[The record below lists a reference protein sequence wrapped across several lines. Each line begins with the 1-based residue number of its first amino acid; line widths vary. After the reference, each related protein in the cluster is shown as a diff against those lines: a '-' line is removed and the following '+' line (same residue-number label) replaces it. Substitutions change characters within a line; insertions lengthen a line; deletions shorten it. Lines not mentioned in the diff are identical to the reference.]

1 MDEAGQAAR
10 KARETLARHRD
21 ELVNR
26 HLADLFAGDPDRF
39 ARFSGTCGG
48 VLVDYSKQRVTP
60 EILKTLFDLGR
71 GCELE
76 DWIAALFAGET
87 VNCTEQRPAM
97 HWRLRAAP
105 DQAPEV
111 AQELD
116 RMESIVNRVL
126 AGQWRGVQGDA
137 ITDVVNVGVGG
148 SDLGPLMAA
157 HALHDHPPEQGRRP
171 RLHFVSALDGSHI
184 APLLDTLD
192 PARTL
197 VIVSSKSFATVD
209 TMTNARAARLWL
221 NDAFPGREEAV
232 LRCHF
237 LGVSAQPERMS
248 EWGIPGVN
256 QLEFWDWVG
265 GRFSLWSAIGLPIA
279 LAVGMDG
286 FHRFLAGAREM
297 DEHFQHSALEENL
310 PAISGLIDIWNVNF
324 LDIRA
329 RAVLPYDGRLKHFPT
344 YLEQLEMESN
354 GKSVNRAGEKLDYH
368 TCPVIWGD
376 VGSNAQHAFFQLLH
390 QGTQPV
396 ACDFI
401 VAAEAG
407 RRTLDNTRLA
417 HLEEQHHINLAN
429 CLGQSRLLAFGQKV
443 VSDHED
449 LPAFKRYHG
458 NQPSTTLLL
467 DELSPHTLGA
477 LIAFYE
483 HKVFVQ
489 SVIWRI
495 NPFDQWGVELG
506 KQVANDLASVLRGKE
521 DASGL
526 DSSTQSLI
534 ERIRQ
539 TGATGTTP
547 SGGE

>member
-1 MDEAGQAAR
+1 MGEAGQAAR
-10 KARETLARHRD
+10 KARETLAGHRD
-21 ELVNR
+21 KLEHR
-26 HLADLFAGDPDRF
+26 HLADLFADDPDRF
-39 ARFSGTCGG
+39 ARFSGACGG
-48 VLVDYSKQRVTP
+48 IVVDYSKQRVTP
-60 EILKTLFDLGR
+60 DILEALFDLGR

-76 DWIAALFAGET
+76 GWIAALFAGEM
-87 VNCTEQRPAM
+87 VNSTEQRPAM
-97 HWRLRAAP
+97 HWRLRVEP
-105 DQAPEV
+105 DNAPEV
-111 AQELD
+111 AEQLA
-116 RMESIVNRVL
+116 RMESIVDRVL

-157 HALHDHPPEQGRRP
+157 HALHDHPPEHGRRP

-197 VIVSSKSFATVD
+197 VIVSSKSFSTVD
-209 TMTNARAARLWL
+209 TMTNARTARLWL

-237 LGVSAQPERMS
+237 LGVSAQPERMN
-248 EWGIPGVN
+248 EWGIPAVN

-265 GRFSLWSAIGLPIA
+265 GRFSLWSVIGLPIA

-286 FHRFLAGAREM
+286 FRRFLAGAREM
-297 DEHFQHSALEENL
+297 DEHFRHTALEDNL
-310 PAISGLIDIWNVNF
+310 PVISGLIDIWNVNF

-354 GKSVNRAGEKLDYH
+354 GKSVNRSGEPIDYH

-396 ACDFI
+396 VCDFI

-407 RRTLDNTRLA
+407 RRTLDNMRLA

-429 CLGQSRLLAFGQKV
+429 CLGQSRLLAFGQQV
-443 VSDHED
+443 LAESQD

-467 DELSPHTLGA
+467 DELSPRTLGA

-489 SVIWRI
+489 SVIWGI

-506 KQVANDLASVLRGKE
+506 KQVATELADVLGGE
-521 DASGL
+521 GDEQHL
-526 DSSTQSLI
+526 DCSTAELV
-534 ERIRQ
+534 RRVRQ
-539 TGATGTTP
+539 TRSAHGNS
-547 SGGE
+547 SGEE

>member
-1 MDEAGQAAR
+1 MERGNESVRPAWQALTSLSDQL
-10 KARETLARHRD
+10 KQQ
-21 ELVNR
+21 
-26 HLADLFAGDPDRF
+26 HLIDLFALDPERF
-39 ARFSGTCGG
+39 ARFSGECGG
-48 VLVDYSKQRVTP
+48 VLVDYSKQRITREVLDALL
-60 EILKTLFDLGR
+60 ELAR
-71 GCELE
+71 ACELE
-76 DWIAALFAGET
+76 DWIKALFAGET
-87 VNCTEQRPAM
+87 VNSTEQRPAM
-97 HWRLRAAP
+97 HWRLRCEP
-105 DQAPEV
+105 ESAPEV
-111 AQELD
+111 AEQLE
-116 RMESIVNRVL
+116 RMASIVDRVL
-126 AGQWRGVQGDA
+126 AGQWRGCQGDA

-157 HALHDHPPEQGRRP
+157 HALHDHQPEHGRRP
-171 RLHFVSALDGSHI
+171 RLHFVSSLDGSHI

-192 PARTL
+192 PGRTL
-197 VIVSSKSFATVD
+197 VIVSSKSFSTVD
-209 TMTNARAARLWL
+209 TMTNARAAHLWL
-221 NDAFPGREEAV
+221 TDAFPGQEEAI

-237 LGVSAQPERMS
+237 LGVSACPERMT
-248 EWGIPGVN
+248 EWGIPAVN

-279 LAVGMDG
+279 LAIGMEG
-286 FHRFLAGAREM
+286 FYRFLAGAREM
-297 DEHFQHSALEENL
+297 DEHFRRAPLEQNL
-310 PAISGLIDIWNVNF
+310 AVLTGVIDVWNVNF

-396 ACDFI
+396 SCDFI

-407 RRTLDNTRLA
+407 RRSLDNARLE

-429 CLGQSRLLAFGQKV
+429 CLGQSRLLAFGQRAV
-443 VSDHED
+443 DGEQE
-449 LPAFKRYHG
+449 PPTFKQYHG

-467 DELSPHTLGA
+467 QDLSPRTLGA
-477 LIAFYE
+477 LIALYE

-489 SVIWRI
+489 SVIWGI

-506 KQVANDLASVLRGKE
+506 KQVATELADVLGGARGE
-521 DASGL
+521 QGL
-526 DSSTQSLI
+526 DCSTAGLVG
-534 ERIRQ
+534 RIQRSRSRS
-539 TGATGTTP
+539 P
-547 SGGE
+547 NRSDEE

>member
-1 MDEAGQAAR
+1 MDESNRSPHQAR
-10 KARETLARHRD
+10 KALADQLSTL
-21 ELVNR
+21 EQQ
-26 HLADLFAGDPDRF
+26 HLSDLFAADPERF
-39 ARFSGTCGG
+39 ARFSGSCGG
-48 VLVDYSKQRVTP
+48 VLVDYSKQRITP
-60 EILKTLFDLGR
+60 EILASLFDLGR
-71 GCELE
+71 ACELD
-76 DWIAALFAGET
+76 DWIAALFSGET
-87 VNCTEQRPAM
+87 VNSTEQRPAM
-97 HWRLRAAP
+97 HWRLRQP
-105 DQAPEV
+105 DTAPEV
-111 AQELD
+111 AEQLEH
-116 RMESIVNRVL
+116 MAGMVNQVL

-157 HALHDHPPEQGRRP
+157 HALHDHVPEAGERP
-171 RLHFVSALDGSHI
+171 RLHFVSAMDGSHI

-192 PARTL
+192 PGRTL

-209 TMTNARAARLWL
+209 TMTNARTARLWL
-221 NDAFPGREEAV
+221 TDAFPGKEEAI

-237 LGVSAQPERMS
+237 LGVSARADRMS
-248 EWGIPGVN
+248 EWGIPPFN

-279 LAVGMDG
+279 LAVGMAG
-286 FHRFLAGAREM
+286 FRRLLEGAREM
-297 DEHFQHSALEENL
+297 DEHFRYTRLEENL
-310 PAISGLIDIWNVNF
+310 PVIIGLIDVWNVNF

-354 GKSVNRAGEKLDYH
+354 GKSVNRAGEPIDYH

-396 ACDFI
+396 ACDF
-401 VAAEAG
+401 VVSAEAG
-407 RRTLDNTRLA
+407 RRSLDNARLE

-429 CLGQSRLLAFGQKV
+429 CLGQSRLLAFGQRV
-443 VSDHED
+443 VAGQEQ
-449 LPAFKRYHG
+449 LPSFKQYHG

-467 DELSPHTLGA
+467 EELSPRTLGA
-477 LIAFYE
+477 LIALYE

-489 SVIWRI
+489 SVLWGI

-506 KQVANDLASVLRGKE
+506 KQVATELADVLDGSRGPDALDCSTAELVRRVQKTRSSNRNGSGKE
-521 DASGL
+521 
-526 DSSTQSLI
+526 
-534 ERIRQ
+534 
-539 TGATGTTP
+539 
-547 SGGE
+547 